1 MSLFLESFWRALA
14 YCLLPRV
21 MLLSFLPLL
30 LVVGLTVAAVYFF
43 WDSAVL
49 AMQSWLGEMALL
61 DGLIRWLE
69 EAGAGALSGA
79 VAPLMVMVLTLP
91 VIIVLSLLVVSW
103 FMTPAIVSL
112 VAERRFSDLERREGG
127 SLWRSAL
134 LSIGA
139 SVLALVALLISMPLW
154 LIPPLVVI
162 LPPLIWGWLTY
173 RVMHYDVLAAHA
185 SREERVELVLR
196 HRPWLLVMGVFAGYL
211 GAAPAVIWAI
221 GAMAFVL
228 APLLIPLTVWI
239 YTFVFAFTALWFAHY
254 CLAALA
260 ALRAEPV
267 TVSAESVP
275 SQTDLADQARNLESL
290 PRD

>member
-1 MSLFLESFWRALA
+1 MNLFLDSFWRALA
-14 YCLLPRV
+14 YCLRPRV

-30 LVVGLTVAAVYFF
+30 LMVGLTAIGAYFF
-43 WDSAVL
+43 WEPAVL
-49 AMQSWLGEMALL
+49 SVQSWLGEMALL
-61 DGLIRWLE
+61 DGLIHWLE
-69 EAGAGALSGA
+69 EAGAGKLSTV
-79 VAPLMVMVLTLP
+79 VAPLLVMVLTLP
-91 VIIVLSLLVVSW
+91 LIIIVSLLVVSW

-112 VAERRFSDLERREGG
+112 VAERRFPALERRLGG

-139 SVLALVALLISMPLW
+139 SVLAVVALLISMPLW

-162 LPPLIWGWLTY
+162 LPPLVWGWLTY

-185 SREERVELVLR
+185 SPEERVEIVAR
-196 HRPWLLVMGVFAGYL
+196 YRPWLLVIGVFAGYL
-211 GAAPAVIWAI
+211 GVAPAMIWAI

-239 YTFVFAFTALWFAHY
+239 YTFVFAFTALWFAHF

-260 ALRAEPV
+260 ALRGEAVTLRGDSILHEPD
-267 TVSAESVP
+267 P
-275 SQTDLADQARNLESL
+275 ADQAR
-290 PRD
+290 